1 MARTPAQLDRE
12 IAEITR
18 HSERGARVVADLET
32 WGIDR
37 ELVAEVRDAFRRGDH
52 RRAMA
57 LARDLG
63 WNRASKR
70 GRSFR

>member
-1 MARTPAQLDRE
+1 MTPKSPTQLDRE
-12 IAEITR
+12 IAETL
-18 HSERGARVVADLET
+18 HGDRGSRVIADLKA
-32 WGIDR
+32 WGVDR
-37 ELVAEVRDAFRRGDH
+37 QLVDEVRDAFARGDH
-52 RRAMA
+52 RQAMA